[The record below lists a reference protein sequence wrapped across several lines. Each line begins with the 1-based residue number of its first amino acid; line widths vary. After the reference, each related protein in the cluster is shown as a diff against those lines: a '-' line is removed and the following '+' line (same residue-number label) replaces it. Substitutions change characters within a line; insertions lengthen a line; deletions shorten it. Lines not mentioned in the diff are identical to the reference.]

1 MRGPFIAGNWKMYKT
16 NAEALRFVEE
26 FRKLFKPG
34 GTRVAIAAPFTQ
46 LYALDS
52 ALNDSGVRLA
62 AQNMYCEDEGAF
74 TGEISP
80 VMLEE
85 LGVTYCIIGHSERRS
100 YFGEDDALINRK
112 IHRSLGSSIQPILCV
127 GESLAQ
133 REEGVEMEFVENQ
146 LRADLK
152 DVEER
157 DVPQITIAYE
167 PIWAI
172 GTGKTATP
180 AQAQEMCS
188 HIRGVIARLYSAETA
203 GRVTIQYGGSVKPA
217 NIKELMGMEDIDGAL
232 VGGAS
237 LDPQS
242 FIKIVDY
249 EKY

>member
-1 MRGPFIAGNWKMYKT
+1 
-16 NAEALRFVEE
+16 
-26 FRKLFKPG
+26 
-34 GTRVAIAAPFTQ
+34 
-46 LYALDS
+46 
-52 ALNDSGVRLA
+52 
-62 AQNMYCEDEGAF
+62 
-74 TGEISP
+74 
-80 VMLEE
+80 
-85 LGVTYCIIGHSERRS
+85 
-100 YFGEDDALINRK
+100 EDDALINRK

-180 AQAQEMCS
+180 AQAQEMCA